1 MEIDRRQF
9 VKKASVT
16 AAVAGMFTII
26 PSSVWSSKTS
36 PSDKINVG
44 LIGTRNFGSK
54 ILRDHLGNDDVNCV
68 AMCDVDANMLQERA
82 AAIRDNFDQN
92 PKLYS
97 DFRKL
102 LEQKDIDAVIIGTP
116 DHWHCLNFVYAL
128 QAGKDVYVEK
138 PLANTIGEC
147 DIMVKA
153 AKRYNERVVQVG
165 QQQRSGRA
173 FIEPMQLIKS
183 GAIGKLRKVNIW
195 ANFNY
200 GIGAEPAENSPVP
213 DGLDYDF
220 WLGPAPYRPYNRARL
235 HGSWR
240 HFWDYGGGL
249 FSDWG
254 VHLID
259 MGLWATDLL
268 DAPDKVMTYAADTS
282 KQNRMRETFD
292 TMNVIYPK
300 KDHVIN
306 FDLTAG
312 VQDGPWERPFGL
324 AFVGDDGTIVVNR
337 AGYRVYPEWD
347 NNLREFRAEAKSV
360 TDLPESH
367 PEHVRNFLDCIK
379 TREKP
384 VCTPEIGR
392 AAAIHV
398 HIPNIAARVGEN
410 ILLWDD
416 KNSRF
421 TNSEKANQ
429 LITPTYRAPWVLP
442 SI

>member
-1 MEIDRRQF
+1 
-9 VKKASVT
+9 
-16 AAVAGMFTII
+16 MFTIL
-26 PSSVWSSKTS
+26 PSAVWSAKVS

-54 ILRDHLGNDDVNCV
+54 ILRDHLLYNDVNCV
-68 AMCDVDANMLQERA
+68 AMCDVDQNMLRVRA
-82 AAIRDNFDQN
+82 SAIKEKYNQN
-92 PKLYS
+92 PRLYS

-102 LEQKDIDAVIIGTP
+102 LDQKDIDAVIIGTP

-147 DIMVKA
+147 NIMVGA
-153 AKRYNERVVQVG
+153 ARRYNKQVVQVG

-200 GIGAEPAENSPVP
+200 GIGAEPASDGPVP
-213 DGLDYDF
+213 EGVDFDF
-220 WLGPAPYRPYNRARL
+220 WLGPAPLRSFNSARF

-259 MGLWATDLL
+259 MGLWATGLL
-268 DAPDKVMTYAADTS
+268 DAPSRVITYAADTS
-282 KQNRMRETFD
+282 KQNRMRETYD

-306 FDLTAG
+306 FDMTAG
-312 VQDGPWERPFGL
+312 VQEGPWQHPYGL
-324 AFVGDDGTIVVNR
+324 SFVGDKATIVVNR
-337 AGYRVYPEWD
+337 GGYRVYPEWD
-347 NNLREFRAEAKSV
+347 NNINAFKAEAIEVSGLK
-360 TDLPESH
+360 ESH

-379 TREKP
+379 TRATP
-384 VCTPEIGR
+384 VCTPEIAR
-392 AAAIHV
+392 AAALHV
-398 HIPNIAARVGEN
+398 HIPNIAARLGESV
-410 ILLWDD
+410 LLWDD

-429 LITPTYRAPWVLP
+429 LITPEYRAPWVLP
-442 SI
+442 KI